1 MNSQQLKPVLRLALI
16 ALLAGLYACGGH
28 SNESG
33 TASKRIFPGFNVAL
47 DSVLKSPKGIFR
59 GLNLGMPIDS
69 IKRLEARKPA
79 TENNDRLVYHIMLD
93 SLTQFDISYWLNENR
108 LAEIELDLFC
118 KDLDRTTI
126 IFDDLKAIYTERL
139 GKPEQGNQGTLV
151 FTDQKA
157 NSPLSI
163 TLSDD
168 SSLDKGKISLSIY
181 EEE

>member
-1 MNSQQLKPVLRLALI
+1 MKSQRLNPVLRFALI

-28 SNESG
+28 SSD
-33 TASKRIFPGFNVAL
+33 TDAAPKRIFPGFNLAL

-59 GLNLGMPIDS
+59 GLSLGMPADS
-69 IKRLEARKPA
+69 IKRLEASKPA

-93 SLTQFDISYWLNENR
+93 SLTQFDISYWLYENR
-108 LAEIELDLFC
+108 LSEIELDLFC

-126 IFDDLKAIYTERL
+126 IFDDLKAIYTQRL

-168 SSLDKGKISLSIY
+168 SSLEKGKISLSIY